1 MSEIQQPFPWL
12 QDSWLQLNR
21 YIDQQ
26 RIPQALLITGAQGI
40 GKQQL
45 ASYFT
50 QSILCNAPLANN
62 TYCGKCQSCLLFKA
76 QTHPDYYSIEPEEK
90 GRAIGISVIRQLT
103 STLSL
108 KPQYDSYRVVIINPA
123 DRLNNAS
130 SNAFLKYLEE
140 PTERTCLILL
150 SDQPSHLPATIRSRC
165 QKLFIPCVSNIND
178 LDSWWG
184 DNGITENQALLFSLS
199 QGSPLLAKQLSDT
212 ELLKNRKKYVNDW
225 LMLSSSRDNFIDI
238 AEQWSKLGAEE
249 IKLLIV
255 WVISWV
261 IDMIKLKNTHRDI
274 RLHNVD
280 LADNLKDMAIKL
292 DLKDMYRYYDF
303 LLSSQKRL
311 ETQLNKQLIFEEVL
325 IRWLQINGR

>member
-1 MSEIQQPFPWL
+1 
-12 QDSWLQLNR
+12 
-21 YIDQQ
+21 
-26 RIPQALLITGAQGI
+26 
-40 GKQQL
+40 
-45 ASYFT
+45 
-50 QSILCNAPLANN
+50 
-62 TYCGKCQSCLLFKA
+62 
-76 QTHPDYYSIEPEEK
+76 
-90 GRAIGISVIRQLT
+90 
-103 STLSL
+103 
-108 KPQYDSYRVVIINPA
+108 
-123 DRLNNAS
+123 
-130 SNAFLKYLEE
+130 
-140 PTERTCLILL
+140 
-150 SDQPSHLPATIRSRC
+150 
-165 QKLFIPCVSNIND
+165 VSNIND